1 MKPKK
6 NLDSLITKVTSPFSV
21 VPDFRNN
28 ESSKISESDETP
40 SSSNRKNDRDSVD
53 VWRASDLEKESDN
66 KFAWNENDNLTRDDI
81 LNQWL
86 GSDKR
91 DNNTI
96 IEDVEAENAEDQ
108 SRYSKYSNIS
118 ATHTQRDSQFDDV

>member
-1 MKPKK
+1 MFLTYK
-6 NLDSLITKVTSPFSV
+6 
-21 VPDFRNN
+21 NN
-28 ESSKISESDETP
+28 ESSKISESEETP

-66 KFAWNENDNLTRDDI
+66 KFAWNENDNLTRDDF

-118 ATHTQRDSQFDDV
+118 ATHIQRDSQFDDV